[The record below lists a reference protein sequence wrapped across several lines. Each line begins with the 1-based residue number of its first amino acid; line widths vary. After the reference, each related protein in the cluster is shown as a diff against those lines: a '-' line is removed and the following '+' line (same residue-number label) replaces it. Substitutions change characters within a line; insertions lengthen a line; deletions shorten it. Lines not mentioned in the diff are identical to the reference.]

1 MDVLTADTYM
11 VINILFAFLL
21 FTSHAL
27 SSITRYNSS
36 DVFVDTMS
44 WQQEGRIKTT
54 TASSKFILTNKA
66 VCAGGSLSWET
77 QVLRTF
83 IDGCFLYGQGNA
95 GSEKSTITY
104 DQSDISLYGV
114 KASLGG
120 GLIVS
125 SAKAEVGLKIPVMFV
140 GQNYT
145 KPSSTSLTEP
155 SPFLLMG
162 SLYSRWPFQ
171 QWFVQTEFSKI
182 VGNDL
187 TLFSL
192 GAGYKF

>member
-1 MDVLTADTYM
+1 MGKHFKLPSSWYWICTGRHFPLSLGHSSDTSGFLFRKTKQNWVQAQVNYPGFTL
-11 VINILFAFLL
+11 VRTIN
-21 FTSHAL
+21 L
-27 SSITRYNSS
+27 SSLALMERLPSRATLN
-36 DVFVDTMS
+36 
-44 WQQEGRIKTT
+44 
-54 TASSKFILTNKA
+54 
-66 VCAGGSLSWET
+66 WET
-77 QVLRTF
+77 QILRSF
-83 IDGCFLYGQGNA
+83 IDGCL
-95 GSEKSTITY
+95 
-104 DQSDISLYGV
+104 LYGV

-125 SAKAEVGLKIPVMFV
+125 SAKAEVGLKIPFMFV

-145 KPSSTSLTEP
+145 KPSNTSLTEP
-155 SPFLLMG
+155 SPFLLMA